1 MKLQSKLILF
11 ICSLFLT
18 IILVIGL
25 YIEHMQTVTL
35 HQQIGM
41 RALTV
46 AETVARIPEVRRA
59 FFDPNPAS
67 IIQPLVEDIRAE
79 TGAEYIVVG
88 NRQGVRFSHPL
99 PSRIG
104 ETMVGGDNAPVL
116 RGESII
122 SEAVGSLGPSL
133 RGKAPIFD
141 ERGKVI
147 GIVSV
152 GFLQADIEH
161 RLEPDRQ
168 KLAWVIMLGLLAGI
182 IGAVTIAG
190 SVKRAIFG
198 LEPAEIGRLYRE
210 QEAVL
215 ESVREGIFAVNRQGF
230 VTMANHA
237 AKKMLGLSPDSDLIG
252 SYSRDVQKGWRL
264 LKVMESGV
272 AEYDRE
278 MIVGD
283 EVVMVN
289 RIPVKSAKGDV
300 IGAVASFRSKSD
312 WYKVNEELSQVK
324 RYAESLRAQTHEF
337 SNKLYMISG
346 LIQLESY
353 QEAMEIITRE
363 SDVHQNLVHFIMRYV
378 PDPMIGGLLIGKFN
392 RANELK
398 VQLDI
403 DKEST
408 FVDLPQGL
416 DRSHLVTILGNLID
430 NAMEAVLQADGDK
443 QVHVFLTDLGADLI
457 LEVEDTGPGVPE
469 ADVERIFEVG
479 YSTKGA
485 EEHRGFGLA
494 LVKKAVEQLG
504 GYLTYS
510 ATQPT
515 GSIFTVAIP
524 KHAPGGESSHA
535 EHPDRG
541 R

>member
-11 ICSLFLT
+11 ICSLLLT

-25 YIEHMQTVTL
+25 YIEHLQTESIQ
-35 HQQIGM
+35 QQIGM

-46 AETVARIPEVRRA
+46 AETVSRIPEIRTA
-59 FFDPNPAS
+59 FFAQDPS
-67 IIQPLVEDIRAE
+67 QIIQPLVEDIRIE

-88 NRQGVRFSHPL
+88 NREGVRYSHPL
-99 PSRIG
+99 PERIG
-104 ETMVGGDNAPVL
+104 EHMIGGDNAPVL

-133 RGKAPIFD
+133 RGKAPIYD

-152 GFLQADIEH
+152 GFLQEDIEH
-161 RLEPDRQ
+161 RLEPGRQ
-168 KLAWVIMLGLLAGI
+168 KLAWVILLGLLAAV
-182 IGAVTIAG
+182 IGAVLIAN

-198 LEPAEIGRLYRE
+198 LEPAEIARLYRE

-237 AKKMLGLSPDSDLIG
+237 AKQMLGLSPEQDLKG

-289 RIPVKSAKGDV
+289 RIPVKSGKGDV

-353 QEAMEIITRE
+353 QEAMEIISRE
-363 SDVHQNLVHFIMRYV
+363 SDVHQHLVHFIMRYV

-398 VQLDI
+398 VELYI

-408 FVDLPQGL
+408 FVDLPPGL
-416 DRSHLVTILGNLID
+416 DRNHLVTILGNLID
-430 NAMEAVLQADGDK
+430 NAMEAVLQQDGEK

-457 LEVEDTGPGVPE
+457 LEVEDTGPGIPE
-469 ADVERIFEVG
+469 GDVERIFEVG

-504 GYLTYS
+504 GYLTIT
-510 ATQPT
+510 ANQPT
-515 GSIFTVAIP
+515 GSVFTVAIP
-524 KHAPGGESSHA
+524 KHAPGGESTHA
-535 EHPDRG
+535 EHLDRG